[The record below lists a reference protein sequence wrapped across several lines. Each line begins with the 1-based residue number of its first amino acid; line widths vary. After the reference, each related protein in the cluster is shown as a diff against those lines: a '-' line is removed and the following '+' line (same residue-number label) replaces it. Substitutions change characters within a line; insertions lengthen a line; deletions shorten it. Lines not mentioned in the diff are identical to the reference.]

1 VDLLQA
7 EAVAD
12 LVAAAGETAQR
23 TALYQLQGKLSEY
36 LAELR
41 RELLDISA
49 LFAAY
54 TDFPEEDIPQT
65 EKRDLIDRLDSARE
79 RLGRLVAS
87 YRRGKL
93 IREGMQVAIIGPVN
107 AGKSSLF
114 NAILAEERAIVTE
127 IPGTTRDSISESIE
141 LSGLPVRFSDTAGL
155 RETGDLIEA
164 KGIEHSERQ
173 ISAAIILLLV
183 LDITELTS
191 GDSGE
196 AEKLLRET
204 LERFHDREI
213 MLVFNKIDLV
223 KQDNIDSLQ
232 DKYEQ
237 YEPEFI
243 SAKDLTGVDELLS
256 RIAEWINDEIAD
268 TGDPNVLTNERH
280 YRAAAKAA
288 DILAEVRQ
296 RLTQDLSYEFL
307 AFDLRQAVELLEELL
322 GKITNEEVLE
332 EIFGRFCIGK

>member
-1 VDLLQA
+1 
-7 EAVAD
+7 
-12 LVAAAGETAQR
+12 
-23 TALYQLQGKLSEY
+23 
-36 LAELR
+36 
-41 RELLDISA
+41 
-49 LFAAY
+49 
-54 TDFPEEDIPQT
+54 
-65 EKRDLIDRLDSARE
+65 
-79 RLGRLVAS
+79 
-87 YRRGKL
+87 
-93 IREGMQVAIIGPVN
+93 MQVEMIRPVN

-196 AEKLLRET
+196 PEKLLRET